1 MSARR
6 VLPSGRLFCNGINAY
21 AVIYP
26 FTVYGWR
33 EITIAEWIYPYW
45 PKANTAWSKLS
56 MIGDAWVDY
65 PNTALGTDNRTDY
78 KWLDVYWATRR
89 ADGTKGEYYTSFY
102 AYRNSWVHVVRRFT
116 VDRELSFWINGVKVY
131 SRIIPADEKTVLEWN
146 PDTATHPETYRRF
159 VLGASALLGERMKVS
174 YGDFRVYDR
183 GLADDEIPQLYGGTH
198 IRNGLRV
205 HLDFSE
211 CEGNIAYDKSG
222 NGNHATL
229 YNTQWIVKKA
239 PRVLASA
246 R

>member
-26 FTVYGWR
+26 FTVYGWS

-45 PKANTAWSKLS
+45 PKANTLYSKFS
-56 MIGDAWVDY
+56 MIGDYWTDY
-65 PNTALGTDNRTDY
+65 PSTLFTTSNRTDY
-78 KWLDVYWATRR
+78 IYLHVVWTTRKP
-89 ADGTKGEYYTSFY
+89 DGTRGYYY
-102 AYRNSWVHVVRRFT
+102 WEVLGYRNSWVHVVRRFT
-116 VDRELSFWINGVKVY
+116 ADREISFWVNGVKMRSYTV
-131 SRIIPADEKTVLEWN
+131 PATEKTILEWN
-146 PDTATHPETYRRF
+146 PDTATYPERYRRF
-159 VLGASALLGERMKVS
+159 VLGMNVLFSEWMKVS
-174 YGDFRVYDR
+174 YGDFRIYDR
-183 GLADDEIPQLYGGTH
+183 GLTDNEILQLYGGTD

-239 PRVLASA
+239 SRVLASA